1 MLAILSDLLGRLVS
15 LFESLLA
22 ERFANT
28 ASVRLME
35 HAATLDLEDFED
47 SEVQDQL
54 ERARRQAAGRSGL
67 LGQLFGQAQDVVTI
81 VSFATGLAFYAP
93 WLILLLAI
101 AVVPAFL
108 GESHFNAQGYELAWR
123 RTPAR
128 RELDYLRTTG
138 ASVET
143 AKEVKIFGLERF
155 LIERYRALAEDLY
168 RANRALAVKRAG
180 WGGLFTAAGTLGYYG
195 AYAFLAWR
203 TVTGE
208 LSIGDLTFLS
218 GLLPPPAQPA
228 RGPADRFLAGR
239 RPGALSRRPLL
250 LLRPGAGDRLAAGRR
265 AVPGSRSATG
275 FVFEDVGFRYP
286 GAERWAVRHLSLHA
300 ARGRGAGAGGGE
312 RRRQDHAGQ
321 APGAALRP
329 RRGADPARRA
339 RPARSTTS
347 PRCARGSA

>member
-1 MLAILSDLLGRLVS
+1 M
-15 LFESLLA
+15 
-22 ERFANT
+22 
-28 ASVRLME
+28 
-35 HAATLDLEDFED
+35 
-47 SEVQDQL
+47 
-54 ERARRQAAGRSGL
+54 
-67 LGQLFGQAQDVVTI
+67 
-81 VSFATGLAFYAP
+81 
-93 WLILLLAI
+93 
-101 AVVPAFL
+101 VPAFL

-203 TVTGE
+203 TVAGE
-208 LSIGDLTFLS
+208 LTIGDLTFLS
-218 GLLPPPAQPA
+218 GSFRRLRNLLEGLLIGFSQVAGQA
-228 RGPADRFLAGR
+228 LYLDDLFSFFDLAPEIVSP
-239 RPGALSRRPLL
+239 PGAAP
-250 LLRPGAGDRLAAGRR
+250 
-265 AVPGSRSATG
+265 VPAPIREG
-275 FVFEDVGFRYP
+275 FLFEDVGFRYP

-300 ARGRGAGAGGGE
+300 ARRRGAGAGRGE

-321 APGAALRP
+321 APRAALRP